1 MNQHFKP
8 GAMMLLL
15 ATQALLAC
23 GQNGERPAQSVDI
36 QIGKP
41 SPLAMKI
48 RECSTS
54 KITPQTMVYRAKT
67 DAMTC
72 RLDTEGKAKD
82 VGIRPSFQ
90 IRAESSGDIEKTK
103 SRRIV
108 IRQLLAFYSPE
119 SEGTKAT
126 PESLKQEGFASEVL
140 NQSCAPIVKQILGRS
155 GLIAKIGF
163 RAFRET
169 DRLDNSVVSTGDDDF
184 DELRTPV
191 SDKADD
197 KLVEKA
203 TAKKTLVRGD
213 GGDAIHAMLPL
224 RFDSEKGLS
233 IHDELQPIWSG
244 LTREATTVEPF
255 CAQVA
260 MRALAG
266 LGVVDGRDC
275 ACRLG
280 QETCKELGG
289 KEISDGTGDSGKGE
303 KSGAKDSVKNGA
315 KKNARPGVTKMTDPA
330 EIVKSGRLNGSE
342 MKQVLEPICG
352 SFDESAKK

>member
-1 MNQHFKP
+1 MNQLIKP
-8 GAMMLLL
+8 GAITLLL
-15 ATQALLAC
+15 ATQALLLAC
-23 GQNGERPAQSVDI
+23 GQNGERPAQSVAI

-41 SPLAMKI
+41 SPLAAKI
-48 RECSTS
+48 RECSNS

-72 RLDTEGKAKD
+72 RLDAEGKAKD

-90 IRAESSGDIEKTK
+90 IRAESIGDIEKTK

-119 SEGTKAT
+119 SEGAKAT

-155 GLIAKIGF
+155 GLTAKIGF

-191 SDKADD
+191 SDKAED
-197 KLVEKA
+197 KLSEKA
-203 TAKKTLVRGD
+203 VAKKTLVRAESGN
-213 GGDAIHAMLPL
+213 AIHAMLPL

-233 IHDELQPIWSG
+233 IHDELQPVWSG

-260 MRALAG
+260 MRVLEG
-266 LGVVDGRDC
+266 FGVVGGRDC

-280 QETCKELGG
+280 QESCKDLADDSGSAG
-289 KEISDGTGDSGKGE
+289 AGDSGKGE
-303 KSGAKDSVKNGA
+303 KSGAKKNS
-315 KKNARPGVTKMTDPA
+315 RPGVTKMTDPS

-342 MKQVLEPICG
+342 VKQVLEPICG
-352 SFDESAKK
+352 SFDEGGKK

>member
-1 MNQHFKP
+1 MNQLLKP

-23 GQNGERPAQSVDI
+23 GQNSERPVQSVDI

-67 DAMTC
+67 EAMAC
-72 RLDTEGKAKD
+72 RLDAEGKAKD

-108 IRQLLAFYSPE
+108 IRQLLAFYNPE
-119 SEGTKAT
+119 SDGTKAT

-155 GLIAKIGF
+155 GLTAKIAF

-169 DRLDNSVVSTGDDDF
+169 DRFDNSVVSTGDDDF
-184 DELRTPV
+184 DELRTLV
-191 SDKADD
+191 SDKTED
-197 KLVEKA
+197 KLSEKA
-203 TAKKTLVRGD
+203 VAKKTLVRAESGN
-213 GGDAIHAMLPL
+213 AIHAMLPL

-233 IHDELQPIWSG
+233 LHDELQPVWSG
-244 LTREATTVEPF
+244 LTREATAMEPF

-260 MRALAG
+260 MRVLEG
-266 LGVVDGRDC
+266 FGVVGGRDC

-280 QETCKELGG
+280 QETCKELGD
-289 KEISDGTGDSGKGE
+289 KAAFDAASENTSGE
-303 KSGAKDSVKNGA
+303 KSGTMDSAKNSA
-315 KKNARPGVTKMTDPA
+315 KKNARPGVTKMTDPS

-342 MKQVLEPICG
+342 IKQVLEPICG
-352 SFDESAKK
+352 SFDDSEKK